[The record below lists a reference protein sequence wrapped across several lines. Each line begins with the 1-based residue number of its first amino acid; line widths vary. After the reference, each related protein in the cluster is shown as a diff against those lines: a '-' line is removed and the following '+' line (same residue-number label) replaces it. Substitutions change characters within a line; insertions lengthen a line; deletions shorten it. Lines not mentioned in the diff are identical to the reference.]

1 MPDDPIRDAWA
12 RQIALAHGGMAV
24 VAVTASVN
32 ASVNAMIAMAI
43 VYLFPPA
50 TALIVLTPGLGWA
63 GRRAGVA
70 DEALYQAKREGRNR
84 AFVRCLN
91 SDRSSLAKNET
102 R

>member
-50 TALIVLTPGLGWA
+50 TTLIVLT
-63 GRRAGVA
+63 
-70 DEALYQAKREGRNR
+70 
-84 AFVRCLN
+84 
-91 SDRSSLAKNET
+91 LA
-102 R
+102 